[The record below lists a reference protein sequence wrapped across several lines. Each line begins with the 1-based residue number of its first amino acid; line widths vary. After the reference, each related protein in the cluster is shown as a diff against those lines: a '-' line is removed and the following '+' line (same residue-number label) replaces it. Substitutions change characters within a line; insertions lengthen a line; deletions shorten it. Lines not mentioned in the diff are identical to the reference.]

1 MDWSKTLLTSFIL
14 MVVALFLMGTI
25 PVNAQG
31 SPPGN
36 AKEEPYAKPY
46 PMGSVTI
53 DITTVGVGVGVQWGK
68 GVLTYKGKQYTF
80 KVKGMQIASVGV
92 SKANA
97 KGDVY
102 NLFGIAE
109 FPGQYAAVGA
119 GATVIK
125 GKEAQTFG
133 NHKGVKIVL
142 SSTPKG
148 LNLNIGPEGFY
159 IEMEQA
165 L

>member
-1 MDWSKTLLTSFIL
+1 MNWSKTFFIL
-14 MVVALFLMGTI
+14 VVAALFLAGII
-25 PVNAQG
+25 PINAQG
-31 SPPGN
+31 PPAGN
-36 AKEEPYAKPY
+36 PKEGAYAKPY

-53 DITTVGVGVGVQWGK
+53 DITAVGVGVGVQWGK

-80 KVKGMQIASVGV
+80 KVKGMQIASVGI
-92 SKANA
+92 SKATA

-125 GKEAQTFG
+125 GKEAQTFE

>member
-1 MDWSKTLLTSFIL
+1 MNRSKTFFIL
-14 MVVALFLMGTI
+14 MVVALFLVGITST
-25 PVNAQG
+25 NAQG
-31 SPPGN
+31 PPSK
-36 AKEEPYAKPY
+36 AAQEAPYAKPY

-53 DITTVGVGVGVQWGK
+53 DITAVGVGVGVQWGK

-92 SKANA
+92 SKKTA

-102 NLFGIAE
+102 NLFSVAE

-125 GKEAQTFG
+125 GKEGQTFE